1 MFQRVMVCVDSSI
14 NSQHVFETALA
25 FAKKYEATLMI
36 IHVLSGEQ
44 EDSPNL
50 PPSEPGYNF
59 PIVNS
64 DTYMYYQSQ
73 WNLYEKR
80 GLAML
85 ENFVNK
91 AKADGVNA
99 ESQQN
104 IGSPGRQTCET
115 ARLWKADLIVTGRRG
130 YSGLSELF
138 LGSIS
143 NYILHNAPCSV
154 FVVQPPI
161 DVETTPVQAKE
172 IAHST

>member
-1 MFQRVMVCVDSSI
+1 
-14 NSQHVFETALA
+14 
-25 FAKKYEATLMI
+25 MI
-36 IHVLSGEQ
+36 LHVLSGEQ

-50 PPSEPGYNF
+50 PLSEPGYNF

-64 DTYMYYQSQ
+64 DTYMYYQNQ
-73 WNLYEKR
+73 WSLYEKS
-80 GLAML
+80 GLDL
-85 ENFVNK
+85 IESFVNK
-91 AKADGVNA
+91 AKAAGVIA
-99 ESQQN
+99 EARQS

-130 YSGLSELF
+130 HSGLSELF

-161 DVETTPVQAKE
+161 DVETSPVQAKE
-172 IAHST
+172 MTHST

>member
-1 MFQRVMVCVDSSI
+1 MFQRVMVCVDSSM
-14 NSQHVFETALA
+14 NSEHIFETALA

-64 DTYMYYQSQ
+64 DTYMYYQNQ
-73 WNLYEKR
+73 WSLYEKR
-80 GLAML
+80 GIALL

-91 AKADGVNA
+91 AKAVGVHA
-99 ESQQN
+99 ESQQS
-104 IGSPGRQTCET
+104 IGSPGRKTCET

-130 YSGLSELF
+130 HSGLSELF

-154 FVVQPPI
+154 FVVQPLI
-161 DVETTPVQAKE
+161 DEETTPAQAKE
-172 IAHST
+172 MAHSA